1 MVRTGPIKVRR
12 FSKSVAASTFDFLQK
27 NAENRLFA
35 VESRVKPPLI
45 NTPMS
50 DGFQTTKEVFRHLY
64 WSRGWAGSVYSGR
77 PMYLGKW
84 RAQKQLNQIL
94 EGDFLLMMQL
104 AAHLVKFRVFTVSQD
119 GTATFE
125 RSTLGEGA
133 KIIDMGLVAM
143 RGVGKGS
150 HFFYLEIVPEGA
162 GGDEADTMSD

>member
-1 MVRTGPIKVRR
+1 MVRTGPIKVGR

-45 NTPMS
+45 NTMS
-50 DGFQTTKEVFRHLY
+50 DGFQTTNEVFRHLY

-94 EGDFLLMMQL
+94 EGDFLLMNR
-104 AAHLVKFRVFTVSQD
+104 AHKIGDTH
-119 GTATFE
+119 
-125 RSTLGEGA
+125 ST
-133 KIIDMGLVAM
+133 
-143 RGVGKGS
+143 
-150 HFFYLEIVPEGA
+150 
-162 GGDEADTMSD
+162 

>member
-1 MVRTGPIKVRR
+1 MVRTGPIKVGR

-45 NTPMS
+45 NTMS
-50 DGFQTTKEVFRHLY
+50 DGFQTTNEVFRHLY

-94 EGDFLLMMQL
+94 NRGGVITNAM
-104 AAHLVKFRVFTVSQD
+104 AVA
-119 GTATFE
+119 
-125 RSTLGEGA
+125 
-133 KIIDMGLVAM
+133 ID
-143 RGVGKGS
+143 KS
-150 HFFYLEIVPEGA
+150 PELRPPA
-162 GGDEADTMSD
+162 R